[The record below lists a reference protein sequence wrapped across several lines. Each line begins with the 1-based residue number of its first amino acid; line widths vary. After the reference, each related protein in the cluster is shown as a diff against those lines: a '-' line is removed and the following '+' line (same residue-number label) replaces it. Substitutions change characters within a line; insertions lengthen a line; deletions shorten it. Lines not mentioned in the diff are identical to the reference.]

1 MGCKI
6 FSKIY
11 DISENKFI
19 SEDNEGNIEYKWRL
33 DKKNELGIKKILTQ
47 MLWRLNEGYEKYGTY
62 EAYYLIGV
70 YDNGNLG
77 NLTEEEIDENINIF
91 KYVLENG
98 NIKLLCEK
106 KEYINGSYIY
116 LAHIRN

>member
-6 FSKIY
+6 FNKIY

-33 DKKNELGIKKILTQ
+33 DTKNELGIKKLLTQ
-47 MLWRLNEGYEKYGTY
+47 MLWRLNEGYEKNGIY

-70 YDNGNLG
+70 YDNGILG
-77 NLTEEEIDENINIF
+77 NLTEEEINENINIF
-91 KYVLENG
+91 KYVLDNG
-98 NIKLLCEK
+98 NIKLLYDK
-106 KEYINGSYIY
+106 KECINGSYIY
-116 LAHIRN
+116 MAHIKS